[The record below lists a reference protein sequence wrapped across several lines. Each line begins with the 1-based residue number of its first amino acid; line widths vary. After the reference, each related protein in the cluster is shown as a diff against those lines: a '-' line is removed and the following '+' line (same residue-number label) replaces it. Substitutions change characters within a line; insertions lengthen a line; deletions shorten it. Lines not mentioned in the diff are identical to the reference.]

1 MFSIFHF
8 LLHGT
13 VLEPHEVLA
22 LNEFYP
28 KVIHSL
34 ILIATPTHYDLIHS
48 DKVEEGVKTGIIIY
62 HQQDNLK
69 IIIRTA
75 QYKKKKGLTL
85 LMIGHGLLCCL
96 HNLLF
101 SCRRGVSNARLFGS
115 RAR

>member
-1 MFSIFHF
+1 MFSVFHCV
-8 LLHGT
+8 LHET
-13 VLEPHEVLA
+13 VLQPHEVLA

-48 DKVEEGVKTGIIIY
+48 DEVEEGVKRGIIIY

-75 QYKKKKGLTL
+75 QYKMKKGAHIADDRTRAPVLPV
-85 LMIGHGLLCCL
+85 GEA
-96 HNLLF
+96 
-101 SCRRGVSNARLFGS
+101 CRMQGS
-115 RAR
+115 TGPVPADASIH